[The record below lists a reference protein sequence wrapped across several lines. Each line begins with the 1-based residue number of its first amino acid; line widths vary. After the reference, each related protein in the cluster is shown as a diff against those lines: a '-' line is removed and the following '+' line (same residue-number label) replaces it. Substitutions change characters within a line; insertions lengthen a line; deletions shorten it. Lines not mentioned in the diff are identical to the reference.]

1 MTELNAKQEKFFT
14 KWKDR
19 RNKKFQYIFLHGT
32 VYWGIPTGILSF
44 LLDRHFNRENMDL
57 SRFIVSVTIFG
68 ICGLFFGLSQY
79 KRIDNIYLDLNEDNK
94 ILDGI
99 RDLETGKVWN
109 YENLVINKEDNE
121 TLVVKNKLFWLED
134 SNALSENLE
143 ECLNIVM
150 KDFER
155 LKKNPDFDLFS
166 SEYKVKAQVYNNSE
180 KDKPLI
186 EMTM

>member
-1 MTELNAKQEKFFT
+1 MKELNEKQEKFYT
-14 KWKDR
+14 KWKER
-19 RNKKFQYIFLHGT
+19 RNKKFLYIFLHGT
-32 VYWGIPTGILSF
+32 VYSGIPTGIILF
-44 LLDRHFNRENMDL
+44 LLISYFNKENMDL
-57 SRFIVSVTIFG
+57 FRFIIYVTIFG
-68 ICGLFFGLSQY
+68 IGGLFSGLKQY
-79 KRIDNIYLDLNEDNK
+79 KRIDNRYLEINEDDT
-94 ILDGI
+94 ILEGI
-99 RDLETGKVWN
+99 RILTTGKAWN

-143 ECLNIVM
+143 ECLNTVV

-155 LKKNPDFDLFS
+155 LKKHPDFDVFS

-180 KDKPLI
+180 KEKPLI

>member
-1 MTELNAKQEKFFT
+1 MKELNEKQEKFYS
-14 KWKDR
+14 KWKER
-19 RNKKFQYIFLHGT
+19 RNKKFLYIFLHGT

-44 LLDRHFNRENMDL
+44 LLDSHFNSETMDL
-57 SRFIVSVTIFG
+57 SRFVIQITFFG
-68 ICGLFFGLSQY
+68 IGGLFFGLSQY
-79 KRIDNIYLDLNEDNK
+79 KRIDNIYLDLNEDDK
-94 ILDGI
+94 ISDGI
-99 RDLETGKVWN
+99 RILATGKVWN
-109 YENLVINKEDNE
+109 YENLVINKEGNE

-155 LKKNPDFDLFS
+155 LKKHPDFDVFS

-180 KDKPLI
+180 KEKPLI